1 MRKENYAAIKIKLK
15 YLPINM
21 TKTYLINTNCVII
34 TFTFIIAKRYFMDE
48 KIKKLSENGS
58 LNPNPD
64 KVLDAQF
71 KTNDFF
77 DANDLVQVKYEM
89 LRRVH
94 HDSWPVTQATKE
106 FGLSRPV
113 FYQTKITFEKSG
125 VSGLLPQKRGP
136 KQPHKL
142 SKEIMAFIQEQRA
155 YDAKISVISLLKTI
169 DKHFGI
175 TIHKRSLEKYLAKN
189 KKKQST
195 RK

>member
-1 MRKENYAAIKIKLK
+1 
-15 YLPINM
+15 
-21 TKTYLINTNCVII
+21 
-34 TFTFIIAKRYFMDE
+34 MDE

-64 KVLDAQF
+64 KVFDVQF

-94 HDSWPVTQATKE
+94 YDSWPITQATKE

-113 FYQTKITFEKSG
+113 FYQTKTTFEKSG
-125 VSGLLPQKRGP
+125 LSGLLPQKRGP

-155 YDAKISVISLLKTI
+155 YDAKTPITSLVKAI
-169 DKHFGI
+169 DEQFGI

-189 KKKQST
+189 QKKTQSN